1 MSELLKKYG
10 FIYAGNCHCD
20 GYLTEKYHYKSYQ
33 CKIRIKKNTFKIK
46 ENGHSIT
53 QWVPIHK
60 LEETLKHITADVAVQ
75 A

>member
-1 MSELLKKYG
+1 MNETLKKYH
-10 FIYAGNCHCD
+10 FTYEGNCHCD

-33 CKIRIKKNTFKIK
+33 CKIRIKKETFKIK

-53 QWVPIHK
+53 QWVPLNK
-60 LEETLKHITADVAVQ
+60 LEETLKNIIQDVALQ